1 MILPIAQ
8 KKLLLAECLS
18 QYTIPIIKYDGSKIS
33 TDIPTDSMN
42 NRIIDTAIVVRR
54 IPIDVFSREIDSTIT
69 NIDDERLVAFVE
81 RHLDECIDEEPAR
94 IVNEHQMG
102 IVRDTIMAR
111 LEHWLDTGEADP
123 LLDVDEAIVEMAR
136 NTARCMTSSNP
147 DKAIRYMLFSAFMFE
162 DETLIIDKADDRL
175 KLYLI
180 ESSYIILREID
191 FMEVFK

>member
-1 MILPIAQ
+1 MNTIEQ
-8 KKLLLAECLS
+8 KKQLLDECLV
-18 QYTIPIIKYDGSKIS
+18 QYINRPIKYTMSGIS
-33 TDIPTDSMN
+33 AYIPDDLIKRIINTAIVIRRIPTD
-42 NRIIDTAIVVRR
+42 I
-54 IPIDVFSREIDSTIT
+54 FSREVDSTIT
-69 NIDDERLVAFVE
+69 SINDERLVAFVE
-81 RHLDECIDEEPAR
+81 KHLAECIDDEPID
-94 IVNEHQMG
+94 IVDEHQMG

-162 DETLIIDKADDRL
+162 DETMIIDKADDRL
-175 KLYLI
+175 KSYLI